1 MSRETIGLSAKSE
14 LKLRIIL
21 EQPPKGC
28 DFGLQKGRGSVYEIV
43 QTKRFTGKDLIF
55 EFTVGVKPDGKASP
69 DLAGP
74 FVQGP
79 AGERFV
85 YIDIGTYAGQADST
99 WSRRLKVPLSG
110 ITTEMIQSSAV
121 LETRV
126 PGTARDGGPTC
137 ATVKPFAGWKSRA
150 V

>member
-85 YIDIGTYAGQADST
+85 YIDIGTYAGQPDSQ
-99 WSRRLKVPLSG
+99 WGRRLKVPLSG

-150 V
+150 F

>member
-1 MSRETIGLSAKSE
+1 LSAKSE

-43 QTKRFTGKDLIF
+43 QTKRFAGKDLVF
-55 EFTVGVKPDGKASP
+55 EFTVGVKPDGKGPPA
-69 DLAGP
+69 LAGP

-85 YIDIGTYAGQADST
+85 YIDIGTYAGQADSI

-121 LETRV
+121 LEARV

>member
-85 YIDIGTYAGQADST
+85 YIDIGTYAGQADSQ
-99 WSRRLKVPLSG
+99 WGRRLKVPLSG

-121 LETRV
+121 LEARV

>member
-1 MSRETIGLSAKSE
+1 MSAKSE

-43 QTKRFTGKDLIF
+43 QTKRFAGKDLVF
-55 EFTVGVKPDGKASP
+55 EFTADVKPDGKRSAS
-69 DLAGP
+69 LAGP

-85 YIDIGTYAGQADST
+85 YIDIGTYAGQADSQ
-99 WSRRLKVPLSG
+99 WGRRLKVPLTG
-110 ITTEMIQSSAV
+110 ITTEMIQSGAI

-137 ATVKPFAGWKSRA
+137 ATVKPFAGWKPAAELSR
-150 V
+150 

>member
-1 MSRETIGLSAKSE
+1 MSAKSE

-85 YIDIGTYAGQADST
+85 YIDIGTYAGQTDS
-99 WSRRLKVPLSG
+99 SVGRRMKIPLEG
-110 ITTEMIQSSAV
+110 IPPKFIH
-121 LETRV
+121 
-126 PGTARDGGPTC
+126 
-137 ATVKPFAGWKSRA
+137 
-150 V
+150 

>member
-1 MSRETIGLSAKSE
+1 LSAKSE

-28 DFGLQKGRGSVYEIV
+28 DFGLQKGRGSIYEIV
-43 QTKRFTGKDLIF
+43 QTKRFTGKDLVF
-55 EFTVGVKPDGKASP
+55 EFTVGVKPDGKGPP

-79 AGERFV
+79 SGERFV
-85 YIDIGTYAGQADST
+85 YIDIGTYAGQADSQ
-99 WSRRLKVPLSG
+99 WGRRLKVPLSG

-121 LETRV
+121 LEARV

>member
-1 MSRETIGLSAKSE
+1 MCRETIGLSARSE

-43 QTKRFTGKDLIF
+43 QTKRFAGKDLVF
-55 EFTVGVKPDGKASP
+55 EFTLGVKPDGKGSP
-69 DLAGP
+69 DFAGP

-85 YIDIGTYAGQADST
+85 YIDIGTYAGQADSI

-121 LETRV
+121 LEARV

-137 ATVKPFAGWKSRA
+137 ATVKPFAGWKSKA